1 MSKEEEEKTIS
12 PQHQA
17 EKTLDDN
24 FDTTKSGL
32 TYQQLQAIKA
42 YKQVLN
48 YLGLDVL
55 VDVQKPVLSPER
67 LTDSCYLELQPDQL
81 MYYIGVLC
89 GIRPYLCEELTDA
102 KAKAIYATVWKKFNE
117 VGFRITFRKDK
128 LRDEI
133 EKIEKKIEAKAFSPG
148 DKEKLKSA
156 EKLTT
161 KKFFTED
168 NLKDESSWRTYTW
181 AKLES
186 EKIRKA
192 ELLSQYLSSV
202 DNLIVAL
209 KERVRYKASEQFQ
222 AKYGNE
228 AGSLTP

>member
-1 MSKEEEEKTIS
+1 MSEIN
-12 PQHQA
+12 PQHEA
-17 EKTLDDN
+17 EQTLDDN
-24 FDTTKSGL
+24 FNSTKSDL
-32 TYQQLQAIKA
+32 SLQQKMAIKS
-42 YKQVLN
+42 YKQVLE

-55 VDVQKPVLSPER
+55 VDIQKPVLSPER
-67 LTDSCYLELQPDQL
+67 LTDSNYLELQPDQL
-81 MYYIGVLC
+81 MYYVGVLC

-102 KAKAIYATVWKKFNE
+102 KAKAIYSTVWKKFNE
-117 VGFRITFRKDK
+117 VGFRVTFRKDK

-133 EKIEKKIEAKAFSPG
+133 EKIEKKIEEKALLDSQNK
-148 DKEKLKSA
+148 DKVKKAVS
-156 EKLTT
+156 LTA

-192 ELLSQYLSSV
+192 ELLNHYLNSV

-209 KERVRYKASEQFQ
+209 KERVRYKAMEKFQ
-222 AKYGNE
+222 AKYGDQAN
-228 AGSLTP
+228 SLMP

>member
-1 MSKEEEEKTIS
+1 MSETEKNIN
-12 PQHQA
+12 PQNQA
-17 EKTLDDN
+17 EQTLDDSFN
-24 FDTTKSGL
+24 TTRSEL
-32 TYQQLQAIKA
+32 TSQQKLAIKA
-42 YKQVLN
+42 YKQVLE

-55 VDVQKPVLSPER
+55 VDISKPVLSPGR
-67 LTDSCYLELQPDQL
+67 LTDSNYLELSPDQL

-128 LRDEI
+128 LREEI
-133 EKIEKKIEAKAFSPG
+133 EKIEQKIEEKAKLDSLNK
-148 DKEKLKSA
+148 DKAKKA
-156 EKLTT
+156 IALTA

-192 ELLSQYLSSV
+192 DLLSQYLSSV

-209 KERVRYKASEQFQ
+209 KERVRYKAAERFQ
-222 AKYGNE
+222 AKYGDE
-228 AGSLTP
+228 ANTLTP